1 MWNVGFP
8 SAARFKGPSRP
19 TLGGV
24 VRSEVHLRLIQ
35 AADELRPVLLLA
47 DEYAQWARERVLAD
61 YGINLE
67 FESERDLI
75 LDLGL
80 REPRARLY
88 VAEISGEPVG
98 MGGLRPL
105 AADEAEIKRM
115 FVRPSSRGL
124 GIGRAILQ
132 RLIDDARTL
141 GYTTIHLDSA
151 SFMREAHALYQSFGF
166 VPSSPHKGWEFESVP
181 AVHEI
186 AVFMSLELG
195 AN

>member
-1 MWNVGFP
+1 LV
-8 SAARFKGPSRP
+8 A
-19 TLGGV
+19 V

-35 AADELRPVLLLA
+35 AADELRPLLLLA
-47 DEYAQWARERVLAD
+47 DEYAEWARERMLAD

-67 FESERDLI
+67 FESERDLF
-75 LDLGL
+75 LDLDGL

-151 SFMREAHALYQSFGF
+151 PFMHEAHALYRRFGF

-186 AVFMSLELG
+186 AVFMSLDLG
-195 AN
+195 ANN